1 METRRDR
8 EPAWVHSQEGSG
20 GAGVRDPCEP
30 VLAEVSS
37 IPPDIF
43 GYVLSLPLT
52 VMVLKPCPLVY
63 RVIIC

>member
-37 IPPDIF
+37 IPFDISR
-43 GYVLSLPLT
+43 YVLSLPIT
-52 VMVLKPCPLVY
+52 VMVLRSCPVF
-63 RVIIC
+63 IE